1 MDRYLHIFTNVM
13 NVVASSPEG
22 LEKLLAKEVSDF
34 GGTQIKIFKRSVYF
48 KCDLKTFYRLHF
60 YSRIAF
66 RFYREI
72 SSFPCTDKN
81 SLYKGVQSSFD
92 WMEWL
97 PTNKSFCVQV
107 TGKNLFLR
115 HTHFTALQVKNAI
128 TDLQKKY
135 LGSRSD
141 ISTKNPDLVIHLYIK
156 NEEAILSLQST
167 VDSLHKRGYRPL
179 MADAPLKE
187 NLAAGLI
194 QLTQWEGEKPLID
207 IMCGSGTLLIE
218 AISQFLRMPNITEK
232 KYLFEN
238 WIDFNKDTF
247 MLEKSKLMKNK
258 LSASKISKVIGCEI
272 DVDIFKQAQKN
283 IALAG
288 VTNYVE
294 LHNMDFMNLIIN
306 QKPGIILCNPPY
318 GKRIGDEKEL
328 IDLYSQLGDFLKQKC
343 SGWTFWLLSG
353 NPKLTKFLKM
363 KASLKIPINNGG
375 IDCRWIKYLIN

>member
-1 MDRYLHIFTNVM
+1 M

-34 GGTQIKIFKRSVYF
+34 GGKQIKIFKRSVSF
-48 KCDLKTFYRLHF
+48 KCDLATFYRLHF
-60 YSRIAF
+60 KSRIAF

-72 SSFPCTDKN
+72 SRFPCSDKY
-81 SLYKGVQSSFD
+81 SLYKGVQSACD
-92 WMEWL
+92 WINWL

-107 TGKNLFLR
+107 TGRNLFLR

-128 TDLQKKY
+128 IDLQRKY
-135 LGSRSD
+135 FGYRSD
-141 ISTKNPDLVIHLYIK
+141 ISVKSPYLIIHLHLS

-167 VDSLHKRGYRPL
+167 VESLHKRGYRPL

-194 QLTQWEGEKPLID
+194 QITEWDGKKPLID

-218 AISQFLRMPNITEK
+218 AISQYFKIPNNTK
-232 KYLFEN
+232 RNYLFEN
-238 WIDFNKDTF
+238 WIDFKKDIF
-247 MLEKSKLMKNK
+247 ISEKLKLANNC
-258 LSASKISKVIGCEI
+258 LNDLKISKVIGCEI
-272 DVDIFKQAQKN
+272 NLNIFEQAQKN
-283 IALAG
+283 IFLAG
-288 VTNYVE
+288 LENYIE
-294 LHNMDFMNLIIN
+294 LHNLDFANLSIN
-306 QKPGIILCNPPY
+306 MEPGVILCNPPY
-318 GKRIGDEKEL
+318 GRRIGEEQEL
-328 IDLYSQLGDFLKQKC
+328 IDLYSQLGDFLKQNC
-343 SGWTFWLLSG
+343 SGWTLWLLSG

>member
-1 MDRYLHIFTNVM
+1 M
-13 NVVASSPEG
+13 NVFASSPEG
-22 LEKLLAKEVSDF
+22 LEKLLAREISDF
-34 GGTQIKIFKRSVYF
+34 GGKQIKILKRSVSF
-48 KCDLKTFYRLHF
+48 KCDLATFYRLHF

-72 SSFPCTDKN
+72 SRFPCSDKK
-81 SLYKGVQSSFD
+81 SLYEGIQSSFD
-92 WMEWL
+92 WMKWL
-97 PTNKSFCVQV
+97 PTNKSFCIQV

-128 TDLQKKY
+128 IDLQKKY

-141 ISTKNPDLVIHLYIK
+141 ISIKNPHLIIHLHIN

-167 VDSLHKRGYRPL
+167 VESLHKRGYRPL
-179 MADAPLKE
+179 MANAPLKE

-194 QLTQWEGEKPLID
+194 QFTEWQGKTPLVD

-218 AISQFLRMPNITEK
+218 AISQYLRIPNLTK
-232 KYLFEN
+232 KNYLFEN
-238 WIDFNKDTF
+238 WIDFKKDIF
-247 MLEKSKLMKNK
+247 ISEKLKVMNNDFGDLQ
-258 LSASKISKVIGCEI
+258 ISKVIGCEI
-272 DVDIFKQAQKN
+272 DIDICEQAQKN
-283 IALAG
+283 ISLAG
-288 VTNYVE
+288 LENYVE
-294 LHNMDFMNLIIN
+294 LNNMDFANLTIN
-306 QKPGIILCNPPY
+306 EEPGIILCNPPY
-318 GKRIGDEKEL
+318 GKRIGDEQEL
-328 IDLYSQLGDFLKQKC
+328 INLYYQLGDFLKQNC

>member
-1 MDRYLHIFTNVM
+1 MHIFTNVM

-34 GGTQIKIFKRSVYF
+34 GGKQIKIFKRIVSF
-48 KCDLKTFYRLHF
+48 KCDLATFYRLHF

-66 RFYREI
+66 RFYREV
-72 SSFPCTDKN
+72 SRFPCSDKN
-81 SLYKGVQSSFD
+81 SLYKGIQSSFD
-92 WMEWL
+92 WMKWL

-107 TGKNLFLR
+107 TGKNSFLR
-115 HTHFTALQVKNAI
+115 HTHFTALEVKNAI
-128 TDLQKKY
+128 IDLQKKY

-141 ISTKNPDLVIHLYIK
+141 ISIKNPYLIIHLHL
-156 NEEAILSLQST
+156 NNDEAIISLQST
-167 VDSLHKRGYRPL
+167 IESLHKRGYRPL

-194 QLTQWEGEKPLID
+194 QFTEWEGKTPLID

-218 AISQFLRMPNITEK
+218 ALAQYLRIPNLIKK

-238 WIDFNKDTF
+238 WIDFKKDIF
-247 MLEKSKLMKNK
+247 ISEKFKVLDND
-258 LSASKISKVIGCEI
+258 LGDFKISKVIGCEI
-272 DVDIFKQAQKN
+272 DIDICEQAQKN
-283 IALAG
+283 ISLAG
-288 VTNYVE
+288 LENYVE
-294 LHNMDFMNLIIN
+294 LHNIDFANLIIDEE
-306 QKPGIILCNPPY
+306 PGIILCNPPY
-318 GKRIGDEKEL
+318 GKRIGDEEEL
-328 IDLYSQLGDFLKQKC
+328 INLYYQLGEFLKRNC

>member
-1 MDRYLHIFTNVM
+1 LHIFTNIM
-13 NVVASSPEG
+13 NIVASSPEG
-22 LEKLLAKEVSDF
+22 LERLLAKEVSDF
-34 GGTQIKIFKRSVYF
+34 GGKQIKIFKRSVSF
-48 KCDLKTFYRLHF
+48 KCDFATFYRLHF

-66 RFYREI
+66 RFYREV
-72 SSFPCTDKN
+72 SRFECSDKN
-81 SLYKGVQSSFD
+81 SLYKSVQSSFD
-92 WMEWL
+92 WLKWL
-97 PTNKSFCVQV
+97 PTNKSFCVHA

-128 TDLQKKY
+128 IDLQKKY

-141 ISTKNPDLVIHLYIK
+141 ISIKNPYLIIHLHLN

-167 VDSLHKRGYRPL
+167 VESLHRRGYRPF

-194 QLTQWEGEKPLID
+194 KITEWEGKKPLID

-218 AISQFLRMPNITEK
+218 AISQHLRIPNISK
-232 KYLFEN
+232 KNYLFEN
-238 WIDFNKDTF
+238 WLDFKKDIF
-247 MLEKSKLMKNK
+247 ISEKLELMRNHSND
-258 LSASKISKVIGCEI
+258 LKISKIIGCEI
-272 DVDIFKQAQKN
+272 DIDIFEQAQKN
-283 IALAG
+283 ISLAG
-288 VTNYVE
+288 LENYVE
-294 LHNMDFMNLIIN
+294 LYNMDFANLIIN
-306 QKPGIILCNPPY
+306 EEPGIILCNPPY
-318 GKRIGDEKEL
+318 GKRIGDEQEL
-328 IDLYSQLGDFLKQKC
+328 INLYSQLGDFLKQNC

>member
-1 MDRYLHIFTNVM
+1 LHIFTNVM
-13 NVVASSPEG
+13 NVVGSSPEG
-22 LEKLLAKEVSDF
+22 FEKLLAKEVSDL
-34 GGTQIKIFKRSVYF
+34 GGKQIKILKRSVSF
-48 KCDLKTFYRLHF
+48 KCDLATFYRLHF

-72 SSFPCTDKN
+72 SRFPCSDKN

-115 HTHFTALQVKNAI
+115 HTHFTALEVKNAI
-128 TDLQKKY
+128 IDLQKKY

-141 ISTKNPDLVIHLYIK
+141 ISIKNPYLIIHLHLN

-167 VDSLHKRGYRPL
+167 IKSLHKRGYRPL

-194 QLTQWEGEKPLID
+194 QITEWEGKKTLID

-218 AISQFLRMPNITEK
+218 AISQYLRIPNIIKEN
-232 KYLFEN
+232 YLFEN
-238 WIDFNKDTF
+238 WLDFKKDVF
-247 MLEKSKLMKNK
+247 ISEKMKLMNND
-258 LSASKISKVIGCEI
+258 LSDLKISKVVGCEI
-272 DVDIFKQAQKN
+272 DIDIFKQAYKN
-283 IALAG
+283 ISLAG
-288 VTNYVE
+288 LENYIE
-294 LHNMDFMNLIIN
+294 LHNMDFANLIIHED
-306 QKPGIILCNPPY
+306 PGIILCNPPY
-318 GKRIGDEKEL
+318 GKRMGDKQEL
-328 IDLYSQLGDFLKQKC
+328 INLYSQLGDFLKKNC
-343 SGWTFWLLSG
+343 SGWTLWLLSG

>member
-1 MDRYLHIFTNVM
+1 LYIFTKVM

-22 LEKLLAKEVSDF
+22 LEKLLAKEVSEF
-34 GGTQIKIFKRSVYF
+34 GGKQVKILKRSVSF
-48 KCDLKTFYRLHF
+48 RCDLATFYRLHF

-72 SSFPCTDKN
+72 SRFPCSDKN
-81 SLYKGVQSSFD
+81 SLYIGIQSSFD
-92 WMEWL
+92 WVKWL
-97 PTNKSFCVQV
+97 PTDKSFCVHV

-115 HTHFTALQVKNAI
+115 HTHFTALEVKNAI
-128 TDLQKKY
+128 IDLQKKY
-135 LGSRSD
+135 FGSRSD
-141 ISTKNPDLVIHLYIK
+141 ISIKNPHLIIHLHV
-156 NEEAILSLQST
+156 NDEEAILSLQST

-187 NLAAGLI
+187 NLAAGLVQI
-194 QLTQWEGEKPLID
+194 TEWDGGQPLID

-218 AISQFLRMPNITEK
+218 AISQYLRIPNLIK
-232 KYLFEN
+232 KHYLFEN
-238 WIDFNKDTF
+238 WIDFRKDIFTS
-247 MLEKSKLMKNK
+247 EKLKLINHD
-258 LSASKISKVIGCEI
+258 LSDFEISKVIGCEI
-272 DVDIFKQAQKN
+272 DIDVFEQAQKN
-283 IALAG
+283 ISLAG
-288 VTNYVE
+288 LENYIE
-294 LHNMDFMNLIIN
+294 LHNMNFSNLIVN
-306 QKPGIILCNPPY
+306 EKPGIILCNPPY

-328 IDLYSQLGDFLKQKC
+328 IYLYSQLGDFLKQNC

>member
-1 MDRYLHIFTNVM
+1 M
-13 NVVASSPEG
+13 NFVASSPEG
-22 LEKLLAKEVSDF
+22 LEKLLAKEISHF
-34 GGTQIKIFKRSVYF
+34 GGEKIKIFKRSVSF
-48 KCDLKTFYRLHF
+48 KCDLATFYRLHF

-66 RFYREI
+66 RFYREVAR
-72 SSFPCTDKN
+72 FPCSDKQ
-81 SLYKGVQSSFD
+81 SLYEGIQSSFD
-92 WMEWL
+92 WMDWL

-128 TDLQKKY
+128 IDLQKKY

-141 ISTKNPDLVIHLYIK
+141 ISIKNPYLIIHLHLN

-167 VDSLHKRGYRPL
+167 IESLHKRGYRPL

-194 QLTQWEGEKPLID
+194 QITEWEGKKPLID

-218 AISQFLRMPNITEK
+218 AISQYLRIPNITK
-232 KYLFEN
+232 KNYLFEN
-238 WIDFNKDTF
+238 WIDFKKDIFTS
-247 MLEKSKLMKNK
+247 EKLKLINNISG
-258 LSASKISKVIGCEI
+258 LKISKVIGCEI
-272 DVDIFKQAQKN
+272 DIDIFAQAQKN
-283 IALAG
+283 ISSAG
-288 VTNYVE
+288 LENYVE
-294 LHNMDFMNLIIN
+294 LHNMDFVNLAIN
-306 QKPGIILCNPPY
+306 EEPGIVLCNPPY
-318 GKRIGDEKEL
+318 GKRIGDEQEL
-328 IDLYSQLGDFLKQKC
+328 IDLYSQLGDFLKQNC

-363 KASLKIPINNGG
+363 KASLKIPVNNGG